1 LRAIGIDGGK
11 GTKIRNC
18 SITDVGTGVSIKEG
32 EADLDSVTITDHRIG
47 LQSID
52 SKVTIADSAIIDNGI
67 DVMIQKTPLKVIDS
81 IMEKLAF
88 EGGQM
93 LLQNLDID
101 TTQVKNRSKSV
112 LRTHNPKESKEDFK
126 IHS

>member
-1 LRAIGIDGGK
+1 M
-11 GTKIRNC
+11 
-18 SITDVGTGVSIKEG
+18 
-32 EADLDSVTITDHRIG
+32 DSVTITDHRIG